1 MSHNNFILPRELA
14 FYFKSGESMSNVE
27 ILGKPKC
34 QPIKVRLR
42 DELNPF
48 NQLKSKTTAL
58 PLTYTDLVYER
69 DVTDQNLTNYE
80 GSTN

>member
-1 MSHNNFILPRELA
+1 
-14 FYFKSGESMSNVE
+14 MSNVE
-27 ILGKPKC
+27 ILGKFKC

-69 DVTDQNLTNYE
+69 DVTEENQTSYQYF
-80 GSTN
+80 